1 MFLID
6 CKDTKIYS
14 ISRKIVKDMCLCTK
28 VQRKKQKYMQKIF
41 EERFLYLRDEESRHA
56 LLFFYIN
63 ISVKII
69 MIDPIKKYT
78 LFFSLYVFECG
89 IYSEMEI
96 LIIIPAVIARVIL

>member
-1 MFLID
+1 
-6 CKDTKIYS
+6 
-14 ISRKIVKDMCLCTK
+14 MCLCTK
-28 VQRKKQKYMQKIF
+28 VQKKKQKYMHKIL

-78 LFFSLYVFECG
+78 LFLILYVLECG
-89 IYSEMEI
+89 MYSVIEI
-96 LIIIPAVIARVIL
+96 LIIIPAVIARVILWSSGVI

>member
-1 MFLID
+1 
-6 CKDTKIYS
+6 
-14 ISRKIVKDMCLCTK
+14 MCLCTK
-28 VQRKKQKYMQKIF
+28 VQKKKQKYMHKII

-96 LIIIPAVIARVIL
+96 LIIIPAVIARVILCSRGVI